1 MMIVNRAGR
10 VNLRQRKMVTQNGMM
25 SLNFSF
31 LQTRGASMRTTAF
44 LWWAVWLF
52 AASSASALEID
63 IGHHVVVPNMPGQ
76 KIGIY
81 ATGGELVNGIS
92 LSVAI
97 NGGGKAHGGKPGP
110 LITNIDVDAGPTIW
124 NQPPGHNPPSVFN
137 DGQLWNV
144 NFLTTGGYVSA
155 DGLVATVTV
164 DTTGYF
170 GRHTLELSG
179 GGITESVGD
188 TQFQG
193 QDLELTIVNGTFGD
207 ATGDPD
213 E

>member
-1 MMIVNRAGR
+1 MRKTVGFCCAILLLVVN
-10 VNLRQRKMVTQNGMM
+10 
-25 SLNFSF
+25 
-31 LQTRGASMRTTAF
+31 
-44 LWWAVWLF
+44 
-52 AASSASALEID
+52 SASALEID

-81 ATGGELVNGIS
+81 VTGGELVNGIS
-92 LSVAI
+92 LSVAV

-110 LITNIDVDAGPTIW
+110 LITAIDVDKGPTIW
-124 NQPPGHNPPSVFN
+124 NQPPGHNRPSVFN

-144 NFLTTGGYVSA
+144 NFLTVGGYVRA
-155 DGLVATVTV
+155 DGLIATLTV

-188 TQFQG
+188 TQLLG

>member
-1 MMIVNRAGR
+1 M
-10 VNLRQRKMVTQNGMM
+10 QKVTLLLSAVV
-25 SLNFSF
+25 SL
-31 LQTRGASMRTTAF
+31 ATTG
-44 LWWAVWLF
+44 
-52 AASSASALEID
+52 ASALEID

-81 ATGGELVNGIS
+81 VTGGELVNGIS
-92 LSVAI
+92 LTVAI

-110 LITNIDVDAGPTIW
+110 LITAIDVDAGPTIW
-124 NQPPGHNPPSVFN
+124 NQPPGHNRPSVFN

-144 NFLTTGGYVSA
+144 NFLTIGGYVRG

-188 TQFQG
+188 TQFMG
-193 QDLELTIVNGTFGD
+193 QDLELEIINGTFGD
-207 ATGDPD
+207 ATGDPS